1 MIPLELDAVL
11 FFAAGGIAGGAVV
24 GIPLY
29 YFLSRKVKDKIK
41 NGLDYKIKNGLDY
54 NTLKTL
60 VILHEKEIELLLEK
74 VTEMDRTLKV
84 LRSKVG

>member
-41 NGLDYKIKNGLDY
+41 NGLDY
-54 NTLKTL
+54 NTLKTR